1 MEGIMNIERERVV
14 DCKSLR
20 FESVEIVRENAEP
33 DSFSPLCRLR
43 FNLPLPSG
51 QWLIVLE
58 GFDDGSWA
66 AYFKGF
72 PSLIAGSN
80 DSWRESLHDLVMN
93 ASDELHSLRKYGANI
108 SVYQKKRR
116 RFLEEVFDY
125 GSQGTSVKGPQKT
138 QL

>member
-1 MEGIMNIERERVV
+1 MEGIMNIERERVI

-33 DSFSPLCRLR
+33 DTFSPLCRLQ

-80 DSWRESLHDLVMN
+80 DSWGESLHDLVMN
-93 ASDELHSLRKYGANI
+93 AIDELHSLRKYGDNI

-116 RFLEEVFDY
+116 RFLEEVFDD
-125 GSQGTSVKGPQKT
+125 GS
-138 QL
+138 